1 MGVTVLGIFTEKCP
15 VYYRNFGLIVLL
27 SVVACS
33 LLRVSI
39 ETLYVMTQ
47 GPALGQGSELY

>member
-27 SVVACS
+27 VACS